1 MVSSQFQKS
10 YRLFYANRK
19 ISELFLDVRVYRGS
33 GICSDQFL
41 ILAKLVLKMATFNKK
56 HCTKR
61 NSYIII
67 KLDYLITKVYD
78 NYSNKFSKE
87 TTTGSRKKQ

>member
-1 MVSSQFQKS
+1 MVNSQFQKS

-41 ILAKLVLKMATFNKK
+41 ILAKLVLTQKWL
-56 HCTKR
+56 HLTKNTAR
-61 NSYIII
+61 
-67 KLDYLITKVYD
+67 
-78 NYSNKFSKE
+78 KE
-87 TTTGSRKKQ
+87 THTSL